1 MIPHLSLLFCQDLS
15 SSLALFLG
23 GTGVFG
29 RGTSAT
35 FQCVRLPRKNLST
48 EQVCQAEAVNFSI
61 AFGPRPNTPVPT
73 PKTVQGC
80 CLSPVSL
87 FPLLQWIAGCEV

>member
-1 MIPHLSLLFCQDLS
+1 LRCFWGVLEY
-15 SSLALFLG
+15 LG
-23 GTGVFG
+23 GELLQHFNVSG
-29 RGTSAT
+29 
-35 FQCVRLPRKNLST
+35 FQGKNLST

-73 PKTVQGC
+73 PKTAQGC